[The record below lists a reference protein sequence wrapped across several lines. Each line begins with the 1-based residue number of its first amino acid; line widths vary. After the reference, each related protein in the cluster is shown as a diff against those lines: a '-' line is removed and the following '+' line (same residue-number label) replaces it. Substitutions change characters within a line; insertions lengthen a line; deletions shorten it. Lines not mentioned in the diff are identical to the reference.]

1 MVSGGSGCCAGAM
14 VKGQCCM
21 GPKWMPKS
29 VRGTVGISR
38 PAMRRVQQVRQMS
51 GSAEEAVKDMETAK
65 KACYAGAAIVGALC
79 AINVIIHFNH
89 EHGHEPPAYSYRR
102 IRNKPMPWSEE
113 DCDLFDLDCKA
124 KFRAAKA

>member
-1 MVSGGSGCCAGAM
+1 MIANIFTFFHASLQFRQALSKV
-14 VKGQCCM
+14 
-21 GPKWMPKS
+21 
-29 VRGTVGISR
+29 SR

-51 GSAEEAVKDMETAK
+51 GSVEEAVKDMETAK
-65 KACYAGAAIVGALC
+65 KACYAGAALVGALC
-79 AINVIIHFNH
+79 AINVIIHFKH

>member
-1 MVSGGSGCCAGAM
+1 
-14 VKGQCCM
+14 
-21 GPKWMPKS
+21 
-29 VRGTVGISR
+29 
-38 PAMRRVQQVRQMS
+38 MRRVQQVRQMS